1 MKLCHSRGL
10 HQTFSYGTSLWY
22 HLLHILPLK
31 KYCFFCDFDIIAMKC
46 ASQPLGHYQDKVQ
59 HIHSIQTLTPFRPT
73 PLHQL
78 RQLGIPSVQ
87 WRTHLF
93 CKKDWNKSGCLQYST
108 QIYDG
113 PNGWEP
119 SSTFVGIVFYSFYG
133 LKIMFII
140 LRLYRNTG
148 YVCQYFEI
156 SVTALH
162 KYLKW
167 VTKANT
173 LIGLTI
179 GTFPKY

>member
-108 QIYDG
+108 QDYHDNMLAPLCSQASFYLTTCCFLTFILETA
-113 PNGWEP
+113 PCCSWWMEEK
-119 SSTFVGIVFYSFYG
+119 FVGG
-133 LKIMFII
+133 KP
-140 LRLYRNTG
+140 NTMSQR
-148 YVCQYFEI
+148 C
-156 SVTALH
+156 
-162 KYLKW
+162 
-167 VTKANT
+167 
-173 LIGLTI
+173 
-179 GTFPKY
+179 